1 MNLDFMPTQL
11 PNLLVVS
18 LFTLVQ
24 EEDVKFFKDYSLDI
38 NLNQPW
44 SEIYD
49 DIFGEKLSLDK
60 TSSSMRTSMED
71 DYRGDQSQY
80 IDYLKELPGR
90 VYFGNSAY
98 SGYSDYIDSSTTV
111 FNPKD
116 PGVPVKQCFLRCL
129 GQKNVD
135 QIVACEYAPQ
145 AVDFRHQG
153 RPIVNC

>member
-1 MNLDFMPTQL
+1 M
-11 PNLLVVS
+11 
-18 LFTLVQ
+18 
-24 EEDVKFFKDYSLDI
+24 DI

-44 SEIYD
+44 SEIYYD
-49 DIFGEKLSLDK
+49 VFGEKLLVEK
-60 TSSSMRTSMED
+60 TSSTLGTSTRNR
-71 DYRGDQSQY
+71 YRRDQTQY
-80 IDYLKELPGR
+80 IDYLKRDKELPGR
-90 VYFGNSAY
+90 DYSGNSAY

-153 RPIVNC
+153 RLKVDGQCSTRK